1 MKVDIWIYDDYG
13 GECHEENMT
22 YGEALEYLI
31 ERRAQERFC
40 FLLTTKFAEDF
51 IKDVANESNEN

>member
-22 YGEALEYLI
+22 YGQALEYLT

-40 FLLTTKFAEDF
+40 FLLTSEFAKDF
-51 IKDVANESNEN
+51 IKEK